1 MEFFIDGKKF
11 GGIQNV
17 ELVID
22 EEEKEEMNFSLPREI
37 SVSMSDVKTNIRFLS
52 PETRKWCKQIKV
64 NGLIYW

>member
-1 MEFFIDGKKF
+1 LEFFIDGKKF
-11 GGIQNV
+11 GGIQNI

-22 EEEKEEMNFSLPREI
+22 EEEKKELSFNFPREI
-37 SVSMSDVKTNIRFLS
+37 SISMSDVKTNMRIMS

>member
-1 MEFFIDGKKF
+1 MEFYIDGKKF

-22 EEEKEEMNFSLPREI
+22 EEEKEEISLNFPRE
-37 SVSMSDVKTNIRFLS
+37 VSFSMENVQTNMRLMS

-64 NGLIYW
+64 NGLVYW